1 MNALAIVFLSVV
13 PTADRA
19 TSADDLSKAIT
30 ELKSGETKLK
40 STYQEVVQ
48 GYKKVGPIMKQIGD
62 VNHDVSELQAKAL
75 SIAGQG
81 QGYNG
86 RRAEANARNALQNRI
101 KDLEK
106 QKKQLENELKSKM
119 GPVEEQENAFRD
131 EEKKIWE
138 ATNKSLVPI
147 LYVLKI
153 GDDRKAFDSVMS
165 IFDLFI
171 FDDHKDTPHMKLGS
185 VLDQE
190 VLGAIGKCLATS
202 GSNFVTNLR
211 KSLDKSI
218 AIKYASVIAVT
229 EIGPDAAKADKD
241 VTSGLNEIKAA
252 LLKNKSLPKAERDA
266 RLKLVEKAID
276 ATRK

>member
-1 MNALAIVFLSVV
+1 
-13 PTADRA
+13 
-19 TSADDLSKAIT
+19 
-30 ELKSGETKLK
+30 
-40 STYQEVVQ
+40 
-48 GYKKVGPIMKQIGD
+48 
-62 VNHDVSELQAKAL
+62 
-75 SIAGQG
+75 
-81 QGYNG
+81 
-86 RRAEANARNALQNRI
+86 
-101 KDLEK
+101 
-106 QKKQLENELKSKM
+106 
-119 GPVEEQENAFRD
+119 EEQESAFRD

-138 ATNKSLVPI
+138 ATNKALVPI

-171 FDDHKDTPHMKLGS
+171 FDDHKDASYMKLGS

-190 VLGAIGKCLATS
+190 VFGAIGKCLATGGTS
-202 GSNFVTNLR
+202 FVTNLR
-211 KSLDKSI
+211 KSLDKST
-218 AIKYASVIAVT
+218 AMKYAAVVALT

-252 LLKNKSLPKAERDA
+252 LLKNKTLPKTERDA